1 MKKFLWSVFGVGAML
16 VGAQAVY
23 SAVDSQQFTV
33 SVPKR
38 VSITAPTADQTKVYT
53 GADLAAAEL
62 VADDTFTFAPQLWAV
77 KGNVKNGVTVDFE
90 MGPFSNVVSPFDPVG
105 PGTLDDVAAVMAFQ
119 DGGLSVAVAS
129 NTGPA
134 TWVLDGTSAVAS
146 SNYAA
151 VSPASPNAIVSY
163 KSNRVGQADFN
174 VTVAFLA
181 TDLNAV
187 VAGDYITTVVGTLT
201 EN

>member
-38 VSITAPTADQTKVYT
+38 VSITAPTAAQTKVYT

-62 VADDTFTFAPQLWAV
+62 VGDDTFSFAPQLWAV
-77 KGNVKNGVTVDFE
+77 KGNVKNGVTVNFE
-90 MGPFSNVVSPFDPVG
+90 MGSFATVVSPFVPASG
-105 PGTLDDVAAVMAFQ
+105 PTPAVPAVMAYQ
-119 DGGLSVAVAS
+119 NGGLSVAKAS
-129 NTGPA
+129 STGPA
-134 TWVLDGTSAVAS
+134 TWALNGTSAVAS

-163 KSNRVGQADFN
+163 KSDKVGQADFN

>member
-1 MKKFLWSVFGVGAML
+1 ML

-38 VSITAPTADQTKVYT
+38 VSITAPMADQTKVYT

-62 VADDTFTFAPQLWAV
+62 VGDDTFTFTPQLWAV
-77 KGNVKNGVTVDFE
+77 KGNVKNGVSVDFE

-105 PGTLDDVAAVMAFQ
+105 PGVLDDVAAVMAFQ